1 MKIKSLNNIGI
12 GRRLNLVLGS
22 VVVIIITGLGTYT
35 LISQTNTFNNLLGS
49 FSYEQTA
56 DLKRLVNLQIEI
68 KQDVVN
74 SGINVANKFFYQSS
88 VELNSDNLLSVK
100 AKNQITGEI
109 LELDI
114 PEFLHAN
121 TRVHENYAFV
131 DEIGT
136 MLNGTATIFQ
146 RIPQGFLRI
155 STNVYNKQGQRGVN
169 TFIPNDSP
177 VIQAILAKE
186 TFKGRAFVVD
196 DWYLTAYEPII
207 IEGVVQGILYVGF
220 KEKDMSSIKDVF
232 ASKVYLDSGFPFLIA
247 KDGTVLV
254 HPVGEGTNKSDEAF
268 FQEMLNSGQEK
279 GRIDYTYE
287 GIGKIL
293 YYEYIPRI
301 EAFVAVSYLK
311 SEYNRGIYEKLV
323 VLIIVLLLSVGIFV
337 IAIRLITNSITKP
350 LNRSVELAHK
360 VAQGDLSSSIHLDQE
375 DEVGRLAQSL
385 ENMITK
391 LKQVVAEI
399 SQGSENI
406 VSASDQ
412 VKSTSMQLSEGA
424 TQQAA
429 SVEEVSSTME
439 EMVSNIEQNAHN
451 AQNTEQKSN
460 KVHEDIQIVN
470 EKITKLVAFTNDIS
484 QKINIINEIAN
495 QTNILSL
502 NAAVEA
508 ARAGAEGKGFAVVA
522 NEVKKLAE
530 LSKNAANEIVNLTQL
545 GLEMAEVSSSTML
558 GVVPEVD
565 KTTELVKEISV
576 SSAEQLEGAGQ
587 VNSVVQGL
595 NNLTQL
601 NASSSEQLAASAEQ
615 LSSQANDLKEMIA
628 FFSIKDEK

>member
-22 VVVIIITGLGTYT
+22 VVVIIITALGAYT
-35 LISQTNTFNNLLGS
+35 LISQTNTFNSLLAN

-68 KQDVVN
+68 KQDFVN
-74 SGINVANKFFYQSS
+74 SGINVANNLFYQNS
-88 VELNSDNLLSVK
+88 VELNSEDLIKVQ
-100 AKNQITGEI
+100 AKNQITGDIEEI
-109 LELDI
+109 DI
-114 PEFLHAN
+114 PEFLHGD
-121 TRVHENYAFV
+121 THVHENYEFV

-169 TFIPNDSP
+169 TYIPNDSP
-177 VIQAILAKE
+177 VIKAILAKE

-207 IEGVVQGILYVGF
+207 INGVVQGILYVGF

-232 ASKVYLDSGFPFLIA
+232 ASKVYLVSGFPFLIA

-254 HPVGEGTNKSDEAF
+254 HPTGEGTNKSEEEF
-268 FQEMLNSGQEK
+268 FQKMLSSGKVK
-279 GRIDYTYE
+279 GRIDYIYE
-287 GIGKIL
+287 GEGKIL

-311 SEYNRGIYEKLV
+311 SEYNKGIYEKLV
-323 VLIIVLLLSVGIFV
+323 VLIFVLIISVAVFIIV
-337 IAIRLITNSITKP
+337 IRLITKSITKP
-350 LNRSVELAHK
+350 LNKSVELAHK
-360 VAQGDLSSSIHLDQE
+360 VALGDLSSTIHLEQD

-399 SQGSENI
+399 SKGSENI
-406 VSASDQ
+406 VSASQQ
-412 VKSTSMQLSEGA
+412 VRSTSMQLSEGA

-470 EKITKLVAFTNDIS
+470 EKIAKLVDFTNDIS

-545 GLEMAEVSSSTML
+545 GLEMAEASSSTML
-558 GVVPEVD
+558 SVVPEVD

-576 SSAEQLEGAGQ
+576 SSSEQLEGAGQ

-615 LSSQANDLKEMIA
+615 LSSQANELKEMIA
-628 FFSIKDEK
+628 FFSIKDQE